1 MRKQVKP
8 QDKLNPIITDVSYR
22 QTFNTG
28 NFTSETIELKA
39 SCNGEQHTKVL
50 EWLRR
55 SVFFA
60 SKQSKKLIQD
70 ALLVINSDMSESPDK
85 LRWAEAVV
93 EKRETRSWA
102 ECRKEYEG

>member
-1 MRKQVKP
+1 MTKKQPVAATKAA
-8 QDKLNPIITDVSYR
+8 IIEVSYR

-39 SCNGEQHTKVL
+39 VCNGEQHTKVL

-55 SVFFA
+55 SVFFS
-60 SKQSKKLIQD
+60 SKQSKKLLQE
-70 ALLVINSDMSESPDK
+70 ALLILNADVSESSDK
-85 LRWAEAVV
+85 LRWAEAVTQ
-93 EKRETRSWA
+93 KRETRPWA